1 MIVDLNEWR
10 VSFTLE
16 ALQTLD
22 DKWKAVIASAAERGD
37 EDTAAEYAND
47 LAMLRTLREGFEATA
62 VNEYGPNITN
72 FSREPIAVT
81 IPPTNGDPHTR
92 AI

>member
-37 EDTAAEYAND
+37 EDTAATCWRD
-47 LAMLRTLREGFEATA
+47 SDGDGFT
-62 VNEYGPNITN
+62 
-72 FSREPIAVT
+72 
-81 IPPTNGDPHTR
+81 
-92 AI
+92 